1 MINIEPPNVWE
12 WLLLLL
18 VGGLAGAVNALRRYA
33 KKGTPQALFVGAVEG
48 ATALFVTIVAF
59 LILHSVLPVV
69 FNVQIPVLGM
79 IGLAG
84 ATAHIG
90 LRQAIRIALRMAE
103 RTTRE

>member
-1 MINIEPPNVWE
+1 MINIDPPNTLE

-33 KKGTPQALFVGAVEG
+33 TKGTPQALIVGAVEG

-59 LILHSVLPVV
+59 LILHSVLPVM
-69 FNVQIPVLGM
+69 FNIQIPVLGM

-90 LRQAIRIALRMAE
+90 LRQAIRIVLRMAE